1 MTIFVRIVAK
11 MARLRHADML
21 YPRHAEGAALNRK
34 RLARVIIA
42 AVVTAAI
49 LVAIIVGCGPKW
61 GDGSANPNAGNA
73 SSSNSSGDS
82 SSSSTSSSSTSD
94 DSSANYA
101 TRVSVQLPSCYM
113 ENMVFQRGKT
123 LVVKGTAQT
132 SQRGKVVDPT
142 QLITTISQGKKSASA
157 QAKISKNGDFTC
169 TLPKQKAS
177 LKPYSLTILYNETTL
192 LTLKNVYVGDVFIAA
207 GQSNM
212 ELNYSQY
219 YEGSGN
225 SYNFGGGLITTDD
238 LPKQLSD
245 NNVHFVASANS
256 SKGTDFPLR
265 DVNEQAG
272 TWLEATAD
280 NSQHFSY
287 LAQQF
292 AMQLRAAHPNVPIG
306 IIQTAWGGTPIRR
319 HVQGGDIYANHI
331 APLEGFHVA
340 GVLWYQGCNDSTNEA
355 TALAYESQMTLLI
368 NQYREV
374 FDQDDLPFLYVQLA
388 RWPGYQYTQN
398 VRFAQLNTL
407 SNAGLRNASN
417 VAMTVSLDT
426 DKGTSTLIHPL
437 GKDILGARMAAQ
449 YLAMSEGKT
458 IPNGPLIAHAKHASD
473 GTIVLSFQNGTAT
486 GLQAEKPNYSKTESA
501 TVPDYDA
508 NPDATPLNGISNVAT
523 PTSTPLQGFEIADDS
538 GKWVSATA
546 TATIKGDQIVLS
558 AADGSSN
565 CNAVTQVRYWWSGN
579 PVISSLLYNDLG
591 LPASPFIAVVE

>member
-61 GDGSANPNAGNA
+61 GDGSANVNGSN
-73 SSSNSSGDS
+73 SNSSNSASDNVS
-82 SSSSTSSSSTSD
+82 SNDNAAQSNN
-94 DSSANYA
+94 NYA
-101 TRVSVQLPSCYM
+101 TRITVKLPSYYL

-123 LVVKGTAQT
+123 LVVKGTATT

-192 LTLKNVYVGDVFIAA
+192 LTLKNVYVGNVFIAA

-265 DVNEQAG
+265 DVNEQAD

-368 NQYREV
+368 NQYRGV

-546 TATIKGDQIVLS
+546 TIKGDQIVLS

>member
-1 MTIFVRIVAK
+1 M
-11 MARLRHADML
+11 
-21 YPRHAEGAALNRK
+21 
-34 RLARVIIA
+34 IIA
-42 AVVTAAI
+42 AVVTMAI

-61 GDGSANPNAGNA
+61 GDGSANSNAGNV

-101 TRVSVQLPSCYM
+101 TRASVQLPSYYM

-123 LVVKGTAQT
+123 LVIKGTAQT
-132 SQRGKVVDPT
+132 SQRGKTVNPT
-142 QLITTISQGKKSASA
+142 QLVTTISQGKKSSSA

-169 TLPKQKAS
+169 TLPKQKTS
-177 LKPYSLTILYNETTL
+177 LKPYSLTISYNETTL
-192 LTLKNVYVGDVFIAA
+192 LTLKNVYVGDVFVAA

-225 SYNFGGGLITTDD
+225 AYNFGGGLVTTDD
-238 LPKQLSD
+238 LPKHLSD
-245 NNVHFVASANS
+245 KNVHFVASANS

-265 DVNEQAG
+265 DVNEQADS
-272 TWLEATAD
+272 WLEATTD

-292 AMQLRAAHPNVPIG
+292 AMQLRAAHPNVPVG
-306 IIQTAWGGTPIRR
+306 IIQTAWGGTPIRN
-319 HVQGGDIYANHI
+319 HVKGGDIYANHI

-340 GVLWYQGCNDSTNEA
+340 GVLWYQGCDDSMNEA
-355 TALAYESQMTLLI
+355 TALAYESQMTSLI
-368 NQYREV
+368 NQYRAV

-398 VRFAQLNTL
+398 VRFAQLSTL
-407 SNAGLRNASN
+407 KNVGLHNASN

-449 YLAMSEGKT
+449 YLAMSEGKAV
-458 IPNGPLIAHAKHASD
+458 PNGPLIAHAKHASD
-473 GTIVLSFQNGTAT
+473 GTIVLSFQKGTAT
-486 GLQAEKPNYSKTESA
+486 GLQAKKPNYSKTASA
-501 TVPDYDA
+501 TVPDYTA
-508 NPDATPLNGISNVAT
+508 NSNATPLDGIANVAI
-523 PTSTPLQGFEIADDS
+523 PTSESLQGFEIADIS
-538 GKWVSATA
+538 GKWGSAA
-546 TATIKGDQIVLS
+546 AAIKGDQIVLS
-558 AADGSSN
+558 AAGGSSN
-565 CNAVTQVRYWWSGN
+565 LNAVTQVRYWWSGN
-579 PVISSLLYNDLG
+579 PAISSLLYNDLG
-591 LPASPFIAVVE
+591 LPASPFITIVE

>member
-1 MTIFVRIVAK
+1 M
-11 MARLRHADML
+11 
-21 YPRHAEGAALNRK
+21 NRK

-42 AVVTAAI
+42 AVVTMAI

-61 GDGSANPNAGNA
+61 GNGSANSNAGNV

-82 SSSSTSSSSTSD
+82 SSSSTSD

-101 TRVSVQLPSCYM
+101 TRVSVQLPSYYM

-123 LVVKGTAQT
+123 LVIKGTAQT
-132 SQRGKVVDPT
+132 SQCGKTVNPT
-142 QLITTISQGKKSASA
+142 QLVTTISQGKKSSSA

-192 LTLKNVYVGDVFIAA
+192 LTLKNVYVGDVFVAA

-265 DVNEQAG
+265 DVNEQADS
-272 TWLEATAD
+272 WLEATAD

-306 IIQTAWGGTPIRR
+306 IIQTAWGGTPIRN
-319 HVQGGDIYANHI
+319 HVKGGDIYANHI

-355 TALAYESQMTLLI
+355 TALAYESQMTSLI
-368 NQYREV
+368 NQYRAV

-407 SNAGLRNASN
+407 SNAGLRNAFN

-458 IPNGPLIAHAKHASD
+458 IPNGPLIAHAKHASV
-473 GTIVLSFQNGTAT
+473 GTIVLSFQNVTAT
-486 GLQAEKPNYSKTESA
+486 GLQAEKPNYSKTASA
-501 TVPDYDA
+501 IVPDYDA
-508 NPDATPLNGISNVAT
+508 NPDATPLDGISNVAT

-538 GKWVSATA
+538 GKWVSA

>member
-1 MTIFVRIVAK
+1 MK
-11 MARLRHADML
+11 K
-21 YPRHAEGAALNRK
+21 K

-61 GDGSANPNAGNA
+61 GDGSANVNGSN
-73 SSSNSSGDS
+73 SNSS
-82 SSSSTSSSSTSD
+82 
-94 DSSANYA
+94 SSASDNVSSNDNAAQSNNNYA
-101 TRVSVQLPSCYM
+101 TRITVKLPSYYL

-123 LVVKGTAQT
+123 LVVKGTATT

-245 NNVHFVASANS
+245 NNVHFVASAIS

-355 TALAYESQMTLLI
+355 TALAYESQMTSLI
-368 NQYREV
+368 NQYRAV

-398 VRFAQLNTL
+398 VRFAQLSTL
-407 SNAGLRNASN
+407 KNVGLHNASN

-449 YLAMSEGKT
+449 YLAMSEGKAV
-458 IPNGPLIAHAKHASD
+458 PNGPLIAHAKHASD
-473 GTIVLSFQNGTAT
+473 GTIVLSFQKGTAT
-486 GLQAEKPNYSKTESA
+486 GLQAKKPNYSKTASA
-501 TVPDYDA
+501 TVPDYTA
-508 NPDATPLNGISNVAT
+508 NSNATPLDGIANVAI
-523 PTSTPLQGFEIADDS
+523 PTSESLQGFEIADIS
-538 GKWVSATA
+538 GKWGSAA
-546 TATIKGDQIVLS
+546 AAIKGDQIVLS
-558 AADGSSN
+558 AAGGSSN
-565 CNAVTQVRYWWSGN
+565 LNAVTQVRYWWSGN
-579 PVISSLLYNDLG
+579 PAISSLLYNDLG
-591 LPASPFIAVVE
+591 LPASPFITIVE

>member
-61 GDGSANPNAGNA
+61 GDGSANVNGSN
-73 SSSNSSGDS
+73 SNSSNSASDNVS
-82 SSSSTSSSSTSD
+82 SNDNAAQSNN
-94 DSSANYA
+94 NYA
-101 TRVSVQLPSCYM
+101 TRITVKLPSYYL

-123 LVVKGTAQT
+123 LIVKGTATT

-407 SNAGLRNASN
+407 SNAGLRNAFN

-449 YLAMSEGKT
+449 YLAMSEGRT

-486 GLQAEKPNYSKTESA
+486 GLQAEKPNYSKTASA

-538 GKWVSATA
+538 GKWVSA

>member
-1 MTIFVRIVAK
+1 MK
-11 MARLRHADML
+11 K
-21 YPRHAEGAALNRK
+21 K

-42 AVVTAAI
+42 AVVTTAI

-61 GDGSANPNAGNA
+61 GDGSANVNGSN
-73 SSSNSSGDS
+73 SNSSNSASDNVS
-82 SSSSTSSSSTSD
+82 SNDNATQSNN
-94 DSSANYA
+94 NYA
-101 TRVSVQLPSCYM
+101 TRITVKLPSYYL

-123 LVVKGTAQT
+123 LVVKGTATT

-219 YEGSGN
+219 YESSGN

-473 GTIVLSFQNGTAT
+473 GTIVLSFRNGTAT
-486 GLQAEKPNYSKTESA
+486 GLQAEKPNYSKTASA

-546 TATIKGDQIVLS
+546 AATIKGDQIVLS

-565 CNAVTQVRYWWSGN
+565 LNAVTQVRYWWSGN
-579 PVISSLLYNDLG
+579 PAISNLLYNDLG

>member
-1 MTIFVRIVAK
+1 M
-11 MARLRHADML
+11 
-21 YPRHAEGAALNRK
+21 
-34 RLARVIIA
+34 IIA
-42 AVVTAAI
+42 AVVTMAI

-61 GDGSANPNAGNA
+61 GDGSANSNAGNV

-101 TRVSVQLPSCYM
+101 TRASVQLPSYYM

-123 LVVKGTAQT
+123 LVIKGTAQT
-132 SQRGKVVDPT
+132 SQRGKTVNPT
-142 QLITTISQGKKSASA
+142 QLVTTISQGKKSSSA

-169 TLPKQKAS
+169 TLPKQKTS
-177 LKPYSLTILYNETTL
+177 LKPYSLTISYNETTL
-192 LTLKNVYVGDVFIAA
+192 LTLKNVYVGDVFVAA

-225 SYNFGGGLITTDD
+225 AYNFGGGLVTTDD

-245 NNVHFVASANS
+245 KNVHFVASANS

-265 DVNEQAG
+265 DVNEQADS
-272 TWLEATAD
+272 WLEATTD

-292 AMQLRAAHPNVPIG
+292 AMQLRAAHPNVPVG
-306 IIQTAWGGTPIRR
+306 IIQTAWGGTPIRN
-319 HVQGGDIYANHI
+319 HVKGGDIYANHI

-340 GVLWYQGCNDSTNEA
+340 GVLWYQGCDDSMNEA
-355 TALAYESQMTLLI
+355 TALAYESQMTSLI
-368 NQYREV
+368 NQYRAV

-398 VRFAQLNTL
+398 VRFAQLSTL
-407 SNAGLRNASN
+407 KNVGLHNASN

-449 YLAMSEGKT
+449 YLAMSEGKA

-473 GTIVLSFQNGTAT
+473 GTIVLSFQKGTAT
-486 GLQAEKPNYSKTESA
+486 GLQAEKPNYSKTASA
-501 TVPDYDA
+501 TVPDYTA
-508 NPDATPLNGISNVAT
+508 NPNATPLDGIANVAI
-523 PTSTPLQGFEIADDS
+523 PTSESLQGFEIADIS
-538 GKWVSATA
+538 GKWGSAA
-546 TATIKGDQIVLS
+546 AAIKGDQIVLS
-558 AADGSSN
+558 AAGGSSN
-565 CNAVTQVRYWWSGN
+565 LNAVTQVRYWWSGN
-579 PVISSLLYNDLG
+579 PAISSLLYNDLG
-591 LPASPFIAVVE
+591 LPASPFITIVE

>member
-1 MTIFVRIVAK
+1 M
-11 MARLRHADML
+11 
-21 YPRHAEGAALNRK
+21 NRK

-101 TRVSVQLPSCYM
+101 TRVSVQLPSYYM

-123 LVVKGTAQT
+123 LIVKGTATT

-157 QAKISKNGDFTC
+157 QAIISKNGDFTC

-449 YLAMSEGKT
+449 YLAMSEGRT

-486 GLQAEKPNYSKTESA
+486 GLQAEKPNYSKTASA

-538 GKWVSATA
+538 GKWVSA

>member
-123 LVVKGTAQT
+123 LVVKGTATT

-192 LTLKNVYVGDVFIAA
+192 LTLKNVYVGNVFIAA

-486 GLQAEKPNYSKTESA
+486 GLQAEKPNYSKTASA

-538 GKWVSATA
+538 GKWVSA

>member
-132 SQRGKVVDPT
+132 SQRGKDVDPT

-546 TATIKGDQIVLS
+546 TIKGDQIVLS

>member
-1 MTIFVRIVAK
+1 MK
-11 MARLRHADML
+11 K
-21 YPRHAEGAALNRK
+21 K

-123 LVVKGTAQT
+123 LIVKGTATT

-449 YLAMSEGKT
+449 YLAMSEGKP

-546 TATIKGDQIVLS
+546 TIKGDQIVLS

>member
-1 MTIFVRIVAK
+1 MK
-11 MARLRHADML
+11 K
-21 YPRHAEGAALNRK
+21 K

-61 GDGSANPNAGNA
+61 GDGSANVNGSN
-73 SSSNSSGDS
+73 SNSSNSASDNVS
-82 SSSSTSSSSTSD
+82 SNDNATQSNN
-94 DSSANYA
+94 NYA
-101 TRVSVQLPSCYM
+101 TRITVKLPSYYL

-123 LVVKGTAQT
+123 LIVKGTATT

-508 NPDATPLNGISNVAT
+508 NPDATPLDGISNVAT

-538 GKWVSATA
+538 GKWVSA

>member
-1 MTIFVRIVAK
+1 MRTQKGSHLEEETTGTR
-11 MARLRHADML
+11 
-21 YPRHAEGAALNRK
+21 
-34 RLARVIIA
+34 IIA

-61 GDGSANPNAGNA
+61 GDGSANVNGSN
-73 SSSNSSGDS
+73 SNSSNSASDNVS
-82 SSSSTSSSSTSD
+82 SNDNATQSNN
-94 DSSANYA
+94 NYA
-101 TRVSVQLPSCYM
+101 TRITVKLPSYYL

-123 LVVKGTAQT
+123 LVVKGTATT

-486 GLQAEKPNYSKTESA
+486 GLQAEKPNYSKTASA

>member
-1 MTIFVRIVAK
+1 MK
-11 MARLRHADML
+11 K
-21 YPRHAEGAALNRK
+21 K

-61 GDGSANPNAGNA
+61 GDGSANVNGSN
-73 SSSNSSGDS
+73 SNSSNSASDNVS
-82 SSSSTSSSSTSD
+82 SNDNAAQSNN
-94 DSSANYA
+94 NYA
-101 TRVSVQLPSCYM
+101 TRITVKLPSYYL

-123 LVVKGTAQT
+123 LVVKGTATT

-486 GLQAEKPNYSKTESA
+486 GLQAEKPNYSKTASA

-538 GKWVSATA
+538 GKWVSAT
-546 TATIKGDQIVLS
+546 TTIKGDQIVLS

-591 LPASPFIAVVE
+591 LPASPFIAVVEQYGRLIIGHYPAATTNR

>member
-123 LVVKGTAQT
+123 LIVKGTATT

-546 TATIKGDQIVLS
+546 TIKGDQIVLS

>member
-1 MTIFVRIVAK
+1 MNK
-11 MARLRHADML
+11 
-21 YPRHAEGAALNRK
+21 K

-61 GDGSANPNAGNA
+61 GDGSANVNGSN
-73 SSSNSSGDS
+73 SNSS
-82 SSSSTSSSSTSD
+82 
-94 DSSANYA
+94 SSASDNVSSNDNATQSNNNYA
-101 TRVSVQLPSCYM
+101 TRITVKLPSYYL

-123 LVVKGTAQT
+123 LIVKGTATT

-142 QLITTISQGKKSASA
+142 QLITTISQRKKSASA

-272 TWLEATAD
+272 IWLEATAD

-407 SNAGLRNASN
+407 KQCRITQCFQRCNDGCRLIR
-417 VAMTVSLDT
+417 TR
-426 DKGTSTLIHPL
+426 GTSTLIHPL

-449 YLAMSEGKT
+449 YLTMSEGRT

-486 GLQAEKPNYSKTESA
+486 GLQAEKPNYSKTASA

-538 GKWVSATA
+538 GKWVSA

>member
-1 MTIFVRIVAK
+1 M
-11 MARLRHADML
+11 
-21 YPRHAEGAALNRK
+21 
-34 RLARVIIA
+34 IIA

-61 GDGSANPNAGNA
+61 GDGSANVNGSN
-73 SSSNSSGDS
+73 SNSSNSASDNVS
-82 SSSSTSSSSTSD
+82 SNDNATQSNN
-94 DSSANYA
+94 NYA
-101 TRVSVQLPSCYM
+101 TRITVKLPSYYL

-123 LVVKGTAQT
+123 LVIKGTAQT
-132 SQRGKVVDPT
+132 SQRGKTVNPT
-142 QLITTISQGKKSASA
+142 QLVTTISQGKKSSSA

-169 TLPKQKAS
+169 TLPKQKTS
-177 LKPYSLTILYNETTL
+177 LKPYSLTISYNETTL
-192 LTLKNVYVGDVFIAA
+192 LTLKNVYVGDVFVAA

-225 SYNFGGGLITTDD
+225 AYNFGGGLVTTDD

-245 NNVHFVASANS
+245 KNVHFVASANS

-265 DVNEQAG
+265 DVNEQADS
-272 TWLEATAD
+272 WLEATTD

-292 AMQLRAAHPNVPIG
+292 AIQLRAAHPNVPVG
-306 IIQTAWGGTPIRR
+306 IIQTAWGGTPIRN
-319 HVQGGDIYANHI
+319 HVKGGDIYANHI

-340 GVLWYQGCNDSTNEA
+340 GVLWYQGCDDSMNEA
-355 TALAYESQMTLLI
+355 TALAYESQMTSLI
-368 NQYREV
+368 NQYRAV

-398 VRFAQLNTL
+398 VRFAQLSTL
-407 SNAGLRNASN
+407 KNVGLHNASN

-449 YLAMSEGKT
+449 YLAMSEGKAV
-458 IPNGPLIAHAKHASD
+458 PNGPLIAHAKHASD
-473 GTIVLSFQNGTAT
+473 GTIVLSFQKGTAT
-486 GLQAEKPNYSKTESA
+486 GLQAKKPNYSKTARA
-501 TVPDYDA
+501 TVPDYTA
-508 NPDATPLNGISNVAT
+508 NSNATPLDGIANVAT
-523 PTSTPLQGFEIADDS
+523 PTSESLQGFGIADAS
-538 GKWVSATA
+538 GKWVSAA
-546 TATIKGDQIVLS
+546 AAIKGDQIVLS

-565 CNAVTQVRYWWSGN
+565 LNAVTQVRYWWSGN
-579 PVISSLLYNDLG
+579 PAISSLLYNDLG
-591 LPASPFIAVVE
+591 LPASPFITIVE

>member
-486 GLQAEKPNYSKTESA
+486 GLQAEKPNYSKTASA

-538 GKWVSATA
+538 GKWVSA

>member
-1 MTIFVRIVAK
+1 MNK
-11 MARLRHADML
+11 
-21 YPRHAEGAALNRK
+21 K

-42 AVVTAAI
+42 AVVTVAI

-61 GDGSANPNAGNA
+61 GDGSVNANARNA

-82 SSSSTSSSSTSD
+82 SASGTSSSSTSD
-94 DSSANYA
+94 DLSANHA
-101 TRVSVQLPSCYM
+101 TRASVQLPSYYM

-123 LVVKGTAQT
+123 LVVKGTATT

-449 YLAMSEGKT
+449 YLAMSEGRT

-486 GLQAEKPNYSKTESA
+486 GLQAEKPNYSKTASA

-538 GKWVSATA
+538 GKWVSA

>member
-1 MTIFVRIVAK
+1 M
-11 MARLRHADML
+11 
-21 YPRHAEGAALNRK
+21 
-34 RLARVIIA
+34 IIA

-101 TRVSVQLPSCYM
+101 TRVSVQLPSYYM

-123 LVVKGTAQT
+123 LVIKGTAQT
-132 SQRGKVVDPT
+132 SQRGKTVNPT
-142 QLITTISQGKKSASA
+142 QLVTTISQGKKSSSA

-169 TLPKQKAS
+169 TLPKQKTS
-177 LKPYSLTILYNETTL
+177 LKPYLLTISYNETTL

-219 YEGSGN
+219 YEGPGN
-225 SYNFGGGLITTDD
+225 AYNFGGGLITTDD

-265 DVNEQAG
+265 DVNGQAG
-272 TWLEATAD
+272 TWLEATTD

-417 VAMTVSLDT
+417 IAMTVSLDT

-458 IPNGPLIAHAKHASD
+458 IPNGPLIAHAKHASV

-486 GLQAEKPNYSKTESA
+486 GLQAEKPNYSKTASA
-501 TVPDYDA
+501 IVPDYDA
-508 NPDATPLNGISNVAT
+508 NPDTTPLDGISNVAT

-546 TATIKGDQIVLS
+546 AIKGDQIVLS

>member
-1 MTIFVRIVAK
+1 M
-11 MARLRHADML
+11 
-21 YPRHAEGAALNRK
+21 NRK

-61 GDGSANPNAGNA
+61 GDGSANVNGSN
-73 SSSNSSGDS
+73 SNSSNSASDNVS
-82 SSSSTSSSSTSD
+82 SNDNATQSNN
-94 DSSANYA
+94 NYA
-101 TRVSVQLPSCYM
+101 TRITVKLPSYYL

-123 LVVKGTAQT
+123 LVVKGTATT

-157 QAKISKNGDFTC
+157 QAIISKNGDFTC

-192 LTLKNVYVGDVFIAA
+192 LTLKNVYVGDVFVAA

-265 DVNEQAG
+265 DVNGQAG
-272 TWLEATAD
+272 TWL
-280 NSQHFSY
+280 
-287 LAQQF
+287 
-292 AMQLRAAHPNVPIG
+292 
-306 IIQTAWGGTPIRR
+306 
-319 HVQGGDIYANHI
+319 
-331 APLEGFHVA
+331 
-340 GVLWYQGCNDSTNEA
+340 EA

-388 RWPGYQYTQN
+388 RWPGYPYTQN

-407 SNAGLRNASN
+407 SNAGLRNAFN

-458 IPNGPLIAHAKHASD
+458 IPNGPLIAHAKHASV

-486 GLQAEKPNYSKTESA
+486 GLQAEKPNYSKTARA
-501 TVPDYDA
+501 TVPDYTA
-508 NPDATPLNGISNVAT
+508 NSNATPLDGIANVAI
-523 PTSTPLQGFEIADDS
+523 PTSESLQGFEIADDS
-538 GKWVSATA
+538 GKWVSAA
-546 TATIKGDQIVLS
+546 AAIKGDQIVLS

-565 CNAVTQVRYWWSGN
+565 LNAVTQVRYWWSGN
-579 PVISSLLYNDLG
+579 PAISNLLYNDLG

>member
-1 MTIFVRIVAK
+1 M
-11 MARLRHADML
+11 
-21 YPRHAEGAALNRK
+21 
-34 RLARVIIA
+34 IIA

-61 GDGSANPNAGNA
+61 GDGSANVNGSN
-73 SSSNSSGDS
+73 SNSSNSASDNVS
-82 SSSSTSSSSTSD
+82 SNDNATQSNN
-94 DSSANYA
+94 NYA
-101 TRVSVQLPSCYM
+101 TRITVKLPSYYL

-123 LVVKGTAQT
+123 LVIKGTAQT
-132 SQRGKVVDPT
+132 SQRGKTVNPT
-142 QLITTISQGKKSASA
+142 QLVTTISQGKKSSSA

-169 TLPKQKAS
+169 TLPKQKTS
-177 LKPYSLTILYNETTL
+177 LKPYSLTISYNETTL
-192 LTLKNVYVGDVFIAA
+192 LTLKNVYVGDVFVAA

-225 SYNFGGGLITTDD
+225 AYNFGGGLVTTDD

-245 NNVHFVASANS
+245 KNVHFVASANS

-265 DVNEQAG
+265 DVNEQADS
-272 TWLEATAD
+272 WLEATTD

-292 AMQLRAAHPNVPIG
+292 AMQLRAAHPNVPVG
-306 IIQTAWGGTPIRR
+306 IIQTAWGGTPIRN
-319 HVQGGDIYANHI
+319 HVKGGDIYANHI

-340 GVLWYQGCNDSTNEA
+340 GVLWYQGCDDSMNEA
-355 TALAYESQMTLLI
+355 TALAYESQMTSLI
-368 NQYREV
+368 NQYRAV

-398 VRFAQLNTL
+398 VRFAQLSTL
-407 SNAGLRNASN
+407 KNVGLHNASN

-449 YLAMSEGKT
+449 YLAMSEGKAV
-458 IPNGPLIAHAKHASD
+458 PNGPLIAHAKHASD
-473 GTIVLSFQNGTAT
+473 GTIVLSFQKGTAT
-486 GLQAEKPNYSKTESA
+486 GLQAEKPNYSKTASA
-501 TVPDYDA
+501 TVPDYTA
-508 NPDATPLNGISNVAT
+508 NSNATPLDGIANVAI
-523 PTSTPLQGFEIADDS
+523 PTSESLQGFEIADIS
-538 GKWVSATA
+538 GKWGSAA
-546 TATIKGDQIVLS
+546 AAIKGDQIVLS

-565 CNAVTQVRYWWSGN
+565 LNAVTQVRYWWSGN
-579 PVISSLLYNDLG
+579 PAISSLLYNDLG
-591 LPASPFIAVVE
+591 LPASPFITIVE

>member
-1 MTIFVRIVAK
+1 M
-11 MARLRHADML
+11 
-21 YPRHAEGAALNRK
+21 
-34 RLARVIIA
+34 IIA
-42 AVVTAAI
+42 AVVTVAI

-61 GDGSANPNAGNA
+61 GDGSVNANARNA

-82 SSSSTSSSSTSD
+82 SASGTSSSSTSD
-94 DSSANYA
+94 DLSANHA
-101 TRVSVQLPSCYM
+101 TRASVQLPSYYL

-123 LVVKGTAQT
+123 LVVKGTATT

-245 NNVHFVASANS
+245 NNVHFVASAIS

-272 TWLEATAD
+272 TWLEATVD

-449 YLAMSEGKT
+449 YLAMSEGRT

-486 GLQAEKPNYSKTESA
+486 GLQAEKPNYSKTASA

-538 GKWVSATA
+538 GKWVSA

>member
-1 MTIFVRIVAK
+1 M
-11 MARLRHADML
+11 
-21 YPRHAEGAALNRK
+21 NRK

-101 TRVSVQLPSCYM
+101 TRVSVQLPSYYM

-132 SQRGKVVDPT
+132 SQRGKTVNPT
-142 QLITTISQGKKSASA
+142 QLVTTISQGKKSASA
-157 QAKISKNGDFTC
+157 QAIISKNGDFTC

-192 LTLKNVYVGDVFIAA
+192 LTLKNVYVGDVFVAA

-265 DVNEQAG
+265 DVNEQADS
-272 TWLEATAD
+272 WLEATAD

-407 SNAGLRNASN
+407 SNAGLRNAFN

-458 IPNGPLIAHAKHASD
+458 IPNGPLIAHAKHASV
-473 GTIVLSFQNGTAT
+473 GTIVLSFQNVTAT
-486 GLQAEKPNYSKTESA
+486 GLQAEKPNYSKTASA
-501 TVPDYDA
+501 IVPDYDA
-508 NPDATPLNGISNVAT
+508 NPDATPLDGISNVAT

-538 GKWVSATA
+538 GKWVSV

>member
-1 MTIFVRIVAK
+1 M
-11 MARLRHADML
+11 
-21 YPRHAEGAALNRK
+21 
-34 RLARVIIA
+34 IIA
-42 AVVTAAI
+42 VVVTMAI

-61 GDGSANPNAGNA
+61 GDGSANSNAGNV

-101 TRVSVQLPSCYM
+101 TRASVQLPSYYM

-123 LVVKGTAQT
+123 LVIKGTAQT
-132 SQRGKVVDPT
+132 SQRGKTVNPT
-142 QLITTISQGKKSASA
+142 QLVTTISQGKKSSSA

-169 TLPKQKAS
+169 TLPKQKTS
-177 LKPYSLTILYNETTL
+177 LKPYSLTISYNETTL
-192 LTLKNVYVGDVFIAA
+192 LTLKNVYVGDVFVAA

-225 SYNFGGGLITTDD
+225 AYNFGGGLVTTDD

-245 NNVHFVASANS
+245 KNVHFVASANS

-265 DVNEQAG
+265 DVNEQADS
-272 TWLEATAD
+272 WLEATTD

-292 AMQLRAAHPNVPIG
+292 AIQLRAAHPNVPVG
-306 IIQTAWGGTPIRR
+306 IIQTAWGGTPIRN
-319 HVQGGDIYANHI
+319 HVKGGDIYANHI

-340 GVLWYQGCNDSTNEA
+340 GVLWYQGCDDSMNEA
-355 TALAYESQMTLLI
+355 TALAYESQMTSLI
-368 NQYREV
+368 NQYRAV

-398 VRFAQLNTL
+398 VRFAQLSTL
-407 SNAGLRNASN
+407 KNVGLHNASN

-449 YLAMSEGKT
+449 YLAMSEGKAV
-458 IPNGPLIAHAKHASD
+458 PNGPLIAHAKHASD
-473 GTIVLSFQNGTAT
+473 GTIVLSFQKGTAT
-486 GLQAEKPNYSKTESA
+486 GLQAKKPNYSKTASA
-501 TVPDYDA
+501 TVPDYTA
-508 NPDATPLNGISNVAT
+508 NSNATPLDGIANVAT
-523 PTSTPLQGFEIADDS
+523 PTSESLQGFEIADTS
-538 GKWVSATA
+538 GKWVSAA
-546 TATIKGDQIVLS
+546 AAIKGDQIVLS
-558 AADGSSN
+558 AAGGSSN
-565 CNAVTQVRYWWSGN
+565 LNAVTQVRYWWSGN
-579 PVISSLLYNDLG
+579 PAISSLLYNDLG
-591 LPASPFIAVVE
+591 LPASPFIAIVE